1 MKPKK
6 LDHQR
11 LSRNLGST
19 IRGRVTAGPGY
30 FGALQLAESVRER
43 FRPPA
48 GGGRAR
54 DRGWTMKRLIPVR
67 PETLVRLQRLAAE
80 VSDLVDSRVE
90 PLQVAALIIEHD
102 LESMTDDELE
112 NRAVTTHPTFQAIMR
127 RAGARYRTEGGLST
141 EQVRRRLVAR
151 RAARRKR

>member
-1 MKPKK
+1 
-6 LDHQR
+6 
-11 LSRNLGST
+11 
-19 IRGRVTAGPGY
+19 
-30 FGALQLAESVRER
+30 
-43 FRPPA
+43 
-48 GGGRAR
+48 
-54 DRGWTMKRLIPVR
+54 MKRLIPVR

>member
-6 LDHQR
+6 LDHER

-19 IRGRVTAGPGY
+19 IRGPVPAGSGY

-54 DRGWTMKRLIPVR
+54 DRGWTMKRLIPVK
-67 PETLVRLQRLAAE
+67 PETLVRLERLAAE
-80 VSDLVDSRVE
+80 VSDLVDYRVE
-90 PLQVAALIIEHD
+90 PLQVAALMIEHD
-102 LESMTDDELE
+102 LESWSAGREASSSGLV
-112 NRAVTTHPTFQAIMR
+112 RGQGR
-127 RAGARYRTEGGLST
+127 RSVAGLRDRI
-141 EQVRRRLVAR
+141 RR
-151 RAARRKR
+151 

>member
-1 MKPKK
+1 VKLKK
-6 LDHQR
+6 VDHER

-80 VSDLVDSRVE
+80 VSDLVDYRVE
-90 PLQVAALIIEHD
+90 PLQVAALMIEHD
-102 LESMTDDELE
+102 LASWSDKGVEAS
-112 NRAVTTHPTFQAIMR
+112 
-127 RAGARYRTEGGLST
+127 
-141 EQVRRRLVAR
+141 

>member
-1 MKPKK
+1 MKLKK
-6 LDHQR
+6 VDHER

-19 IRGRVTAGPGY
+19 IRGLVPAGSSY

-67 PETLVRLQRLAAE
+67 PGTLVRLERLAAE
-80 VSDLVDSRVE
+80 VSDLVDYRVE
-90 PLQVAALIIEHD
+90 PLQVAALMIEHD
-102 LESMTDDELE
+102 LASWSDKGVEAS
-112 NRAVTTHPTFQAIMR
+112 
-127 RAGARYRTEGGLST
+127 
-141 EQVRRRLVAR
+141 